1 MIFQQ
6 VNASYIDDEDRL
18 LLRISTTDFDEFRLW
33 MTRRL
38 CLNLLIET
46 ESLSINNLSQKHS
59 ELSAKTIDSFNQ
71 ETLEKK
77 INFETSYTPKNKL
90 PFGAEPVLVKS
101 ITIKK
106 LENKTEL
113 GLILANR
120 KSITTQL
127 DSTALNAMRLL
138 FKRTC
143 TQADWLTMPVIQKT
157 SPPQSTPA
165 INLH

>member
-38 CLNLLIET
+38 CLNLLAET
-46 ESLSINNLSQKHS
+46 ESLSINALTEKHS
-59 ELSAKTIDSFNQ
+59 ELNAKTIDNFNQ

-77 INFETSYTPKNKL
+77 INFQTSYAPKNRL
-90 PFGAEPVLVKS
+90 PFGAEPILIKS
-101 ITIKK
+101 IAMKRI
-106 LENKTEL
+106 ENKTEL
-113 GLILANR
+113 SLILANR
-120 KSITTQL
+120 KTISSQI
-127 DSTALNAMRLL
+127 DSTALNAIRLL

-143 TQADWLTMPVIQKT
+143 IQAGWLTLPVIDNANQPNPK
-157 SPPQSTPA
+157 PA

>member
-6 VNASYIDDEDRL
+6 IKASYIADEDRL
-18 LLRISTTDFDEFRLW
+18 LLRISTANFEEFRLW

-38 CLNLLIET
+38 CLNLLLET
-46 ESLSINNLSQKHS
+46 ESLSINTLTEKHS

-77 INFETSYTPKNKL
+77 INFEINYTPNNKL
-90 PFGAEPVLVKS
+90 PFGAEPILIKS

-106 LENKTEL
+106 IENKTA
-113 GLILANR
+113 LILVLAN
-120 KSITTQL
+120 KKTITTDM
-127 DSTALNAMRLL
+127 DSTALNAIRLL
-138 FKRTC
+138 FKRTS
-143 TQADWLTMPVIQKT
+143 TQAGWLTIPTTHEINHT
-157 SPPQSTPA
+157 NSSPT